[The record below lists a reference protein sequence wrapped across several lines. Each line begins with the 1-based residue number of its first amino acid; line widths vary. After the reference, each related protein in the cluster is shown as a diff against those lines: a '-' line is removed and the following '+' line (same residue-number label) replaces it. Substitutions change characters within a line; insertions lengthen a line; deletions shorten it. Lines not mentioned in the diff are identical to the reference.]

1 MSLTK
6 FGSPQKLNI
15 VKQSAFEVDLNLLAS
30 MLKEQWPDK
39 TLSVNALHEALKSI
53 GIVEYKAEDM
63 QELIGR
69 LQAIGFTINP

>member
-1 MSLTK
+1 M
-6 FGSPQKLNI
+6 
-15 VKQSAFEVDLNLLAS
+15 KQSAFEVDLNLLAS

-39 TLSVNALHEALKSI
+39 TLTVNALHEALKSI

-69 LQAIGFTINP
+69 LQAIGFTIK

>member
-15 VKQSAFEVDLNLLAS
+15 VKKSAFEVDLNLLAS

-39 TLSVNALHEALKSI
+39 NISVNALHEALKSI
-53 GIVEYKAEDM
+53 GIISYKAEDM
-63 QELIGR
+63 QELVGR
-69 LQAIGFTINP
+69 LQAIGFAVK